1 MILIM
6 VIIPKDIL
14 LKHATTNNVQCQYVS
29 DTGSIFDHQMG
40 RVSCINGPNYFHWFF
55 IDFQVSDFKMSAN
68 SQH

>member
-1 MILIM
+1 MQQQIM
-6 VIIPKDIL
+6 Y
-14 LKHATTNNVQCQYVS
+14 NVNMYVS